1 MPLPVKNTPYSFNF
15 RLISMNGGFQSNPT
29 LAAGDIKIIV
39 DDGAANNID
48 SLPSLLTNSTTTLN
62 MDLLATEMNGDI
74 ITIELIDQTDPK
86 EWCDTFIT
94 IHTIVNSLDDVNI
107 ADGIIEANIK
117 KIHDNSNAALILE
130 KMMRTPISGSVS
142 ADAGN
147 TDTQFK
153 TNLTEADDYYG
164 DSTGGMLLAFTSG
177 NLAGQSK
184 RVTGFVNSTGFITVE
199 SAFLDIPD
207 TGSGFILV
215 GRIEV

>member
-48 SLPSLLTNSTTTLN
+48 TLPSLLTNSTTTLN
-62 MDLLATEMNGDI
+62 MDLLAAEMNGDI
-74 ITIELIDQTDPK
+74 ITVELIDQTDPK
-86 EWCDTFIT
+86 EWCDTVIIIPT
-94 IHTIVNSLDDVNI
+94 VTNSLDDVNI

-117 KIHDNSNAALILE
+117 QVNDNIDAAFVFE
-130 KMMRTPISGSVS
+130 DMMKTPKLGSVS
-142 ADAGN
+142 ADGGN
-147 TDTQFK
+147 TNTQFK
-153 TNLTEADDYYG
+153 TNLTGDDDSYG
-164 DSTGGMLLAFTSG
+164 DSTGGMLLVFTSG
-177 NLAGQSK
+177 NLLGQSK
-184 RVTGFVNSTGFITVE
+184 RVSGFVNSTGFITVE